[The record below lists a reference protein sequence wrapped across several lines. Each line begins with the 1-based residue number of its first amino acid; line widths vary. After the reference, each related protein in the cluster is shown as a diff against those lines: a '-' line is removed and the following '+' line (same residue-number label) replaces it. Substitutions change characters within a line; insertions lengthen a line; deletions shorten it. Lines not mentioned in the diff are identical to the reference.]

1 MDVAVIRDVA
11 WLSVDVQ
18 ITNYF
23 ISCLRT
29 RRAEQNLYVITR
41 KTYSHDMQ
49 LDRKYRSRIRQLS
62 RKLHKAHQHQKRGLR
77 RQIRVTLRKLTR
89 LPL

>member
-1 MDVAVIRDVA
+1 MYVAVIRDVA

-49 LDRKYRSRIRQLS
+49 LDRKYRSRIRS
-62 RKLHKAHQHQKRGLR
+62 RKLHKAHQHQKRVLC
-77 RQIRVTLRKLTR
+77 RQIRVTLRELNR